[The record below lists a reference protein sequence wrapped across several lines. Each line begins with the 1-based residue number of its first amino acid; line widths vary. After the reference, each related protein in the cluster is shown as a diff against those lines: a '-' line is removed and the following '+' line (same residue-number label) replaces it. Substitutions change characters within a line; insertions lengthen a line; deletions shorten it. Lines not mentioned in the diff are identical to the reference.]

1 MPELRLGNNGEIRT
15 YGTFVSAA
23 KGKREELLDFLE
35 AEGFAYDPDT
45 DREDILESRLP
56 VSLNLEEKYMSR
68 MGSVTTAACA
78 ASAKLIIN
86 AEEFYEL
93 YAKLQASR

>member
-1 MPELRLGNNGEIRT
+1 MPELRIGKDGEIRT

-23 KGKREELLDFLE
+23 KEKRAGLLDFLE
-35 AEGFAYDPDT
+35 AEGFTYDPDT
-45 DREDILESRLP
+45 DREDVLESRFP
-56 VSLNLEEKYMSR
+56 ISLNLEERRMSR
-68 MGSVTTAACA
+68 MGSVTTAAGA
-78 ASAKLIIN
+78 ASAKLIMN